1 VSVPDVTER
10 EVEDPSITAITE
22 PNVSTY
28 LHLGTEE
35 VELPGGATPF
45 VFHDPSSSNGTTPS
59 DSHVLLYPTVTEEQV
74 FLPVSSAD
82 SSQFAGKQ
90 SIMSDEENVPAI
102 KPALISE
109 TGDENQ
115 NFSGI
120 EETTVSINGVPKYSA
135 TEYNSSVLITSKDLK
150 NITESVFS
158 SSDSILS
165 ENVNISLD
173 SMIDNLSSFS
183 HGMNK
188 PLVNIPRL
196 LTRDVRNSSELSVN
210 TSSPV
215 SVLTS
220 HEADQVAPDHTSF
233 PSSLLTQLKPLT
245 LRTGKAAGYFPSQHH
260 PLAIST
266 VTPSKDGPDAFPF
279 PHSSD
284 VSDVVQGYKQ
294 GPKNSDDLLNSRYIE
309 AIVKDSDVTEDEKS
323 DSRVIWISRTSPVSD
338 ITPGNTQ
345 LISKVESKPDNIG
358 MRHAEDVEMADGP
371 YSPPEDSTS
380 IGSRSRVAGDGVS
393 KPVPTSSHESVV
405 PVNRTVDG
413 SNDKPSNSDNFSL
426 GPNVTGQGKE
436 KVTVTPQQVNS
447 SKVMNTS
454 AHSVLQS
461 DNRTKIGHIAPIDS
475 ENVGGNTS
483 VGSSTDDA
491 NSSAVISEAANLS
504 AGTRSGVLALPTSAP
519 AMKQIGYD
527 TAAKNDEDSDTNT
540 TTALPTVVPVS
551 NGRVAAAAADESH
564 HELDAASITG
574 ISLGI
579 LVFAGLV
586 GKTV

>member
-1 VSVPDVTER
+1 
-10 EVEDPSITAITE
+10 
-22 PNVSTY
+22 
-28 LHLGTEE
+28 
-35 VELPGGATPF
+35 
-45 VFHDPSSSNGTTPS
+45 
-59 DSHVLLYPTVTEEQV
+59 
-74 FLPVSSAD
+74 
-82 SSQFAGKQ
+82 
-90 SIMSDEENVPAI
+90 M
-102 KPALISE
+102 
-109 TGDENQ
+109 
-115 NFSGI
+115 
-120 EETTVSINGVPKYSA
+120 
-135 TEYNSSVLITSKDLK
+135 
-150 NITESVFS
+150 
-158 SSDSILS
+158 
-165 ENVNISLD
+165 
-173 SMIDNLSSFS
+173 
-183 HGMNK
+183 
-188 PLVNIPRL
+188 
-196 LTRDVRNSSELSVN
+196 
-210 TSSPV
+210 
-215 SVLTS
+215 
-220 HEADQVAPDHTSF
+220 
-233 PSSLLTQLKPLT
+233 
-245 LRTGKAAGYFPSQHH
+245 
-260 PLAIST
+260 
-266 VTPSKDGPDAFPF
+266 
-279 PHSSD
+279 
-284 VSDVVQGYKQ
+284 
-294 GPKNSDDLLNSRYIE
+294 
-309 AIVKDSDVTEDEKS
+309 
-323 DSRVIWISRTSPVSD
+323 
-338 ITPGNTQ
+338 
-345 LISKVESKPDNIG
+345 ISKVESKPDNIG

-371 YSPPEDSTS
+371 YSPPEGSTS

-436 KVTVTPQQVNS
+436 KVTVTPQQVDS

-491 NSSAVISEAANLS
+491 NSSTVISEAANLS

-519 AMKQIGYD
+519 GMKQIGYD